1 MARLFTPSESKY
13 YLMALD
19 AGTGSIRAV
28 IFDLEGNQIA
38 VGQAEWRHLAVPDVP
53 GSMEFDLNKN
63 WQLACE
69 CMRQALHNAGIAPE
83 YIAAV
88 SACSMREGI
97 VLYNNEGAPIWACA
111 NVDARAAREVSEL
124 KELHNNTFEN
134 EVYRATGQTLAL
146 SAIPRLLWLAHHR
159 SDIYRQASTIT
170 MISDWLA
177 YMLSG
182 ELAVDPSNAGT
193 TGLLDLTT
201 RDWKPA
207 LLDMAGLRA
216 DILSPVKETGT
227 LLGVVSSQAAEL
239 CGLKAGTP
247 VVVGGGDVQLGCLGL
262 GVVRPAQTAVLGGTF
277 WQQVVNLGAP
287 VTDPEMNV
295 RVNPHV
301 IPGMVQAESISFF
314 TGLTMRWFR
323 DAFCAEEKL
332 IAERLG
338 IDTYTL
344 LEEMASRVP
353 PGSWGVMPIFSD
365 RMRFKTWYHAAPSF
379 INLSIDP
386 DKCNKATLFR
396 ALEEN
401 AAIVSACN
409 LQQIADFSNQGT
421 GEATIRE
428 GGLITAENTIIGGNA
443 TGIGTLNVQD
453 QDSVIT
459 VRRLY
464 NGYFGNGTLNISNN
478 GLINNKEY
486 SLVGVQ
492 DGSHGV
498 VNVTD
503 KGHWN
508 FLGTGEAF
516 RYIYIGDAGD
526 GELNVSREGKVDSG
540 IITAGMKETGTGNIT
555 VKDKNSVI
563 TNLGTNLGYDGHGEM
578 NISNEG
584 LVVSNGGSS
593 LGYGE
598 TGVGNVS
605 ITTGGM
611 WEVNKNVYTTI
622 GVAGVGNLNISD
634 GGKFVSQN
642 ITFLGDKASGI
653 GTLNLMDATSSFDTV
668 GINVG
673 NFGSGIVNVSNGA
686 TLNSTGYGFIG
697 GNASGKGIVNI
708 STDSLW
714 NLKTSSTNAQLL
726 QVGVLGKG
734 ELNITTGGI
743 VKARDTQIAL
753 NDKSKGV
760 VRVDGQN
767 SLLETFNMYV
777 GTSGTGT
784 LTLTNSGTLNVE
796 GGEVYLGV
804 FEPAVGTLNIGAA
817 HGEAAAD
824 AGYITNATKV
834 EFGSGEGVF
843 VFNHTNNSDAGYQVD
858 MLITGDDKDG
868 KVIHDAGHTVF
879 NAGNTYS
886 GKTLV
891 NDGLLTIASHT
902 ADGVTGMGSSEVT
915 IASPGTLDILAS
927 TNSAGDYTLTN
938 ALKGDGLMRVQ
949 LSSYDKMFGFTHAT
963 GTEFAG
969 VAQLKD
975 STFTLE
981 RDNTA
986 ALTHAMLQSDSEN
999 TTSVKVGEQSI
1010 GGLAMNG
1017 GTLIFDTDIPAATLA
1032 EGYISVDTL
1041 VVGAGDYT
1049 WKGRNYQVNGTGDVL
1064 IDVPK
1069 PWNDPMANNPLTTL
1083 NLLEHDDSHVG
1094 VQLVKAQTVIGSGGS
1109 LTLRDLQG
1117 DEVEADKTLH
1127 IAQNGTVVAEGD
1139 YGFRLTTAPGDGL
1152 YVNYGLKAL
1161 NIHGGQKLTLAEH
1174 GGAYG
1179 ATADM
1184 SAKIGGE
1191 GDLAINTVR
1200 QVSLSNGQNDYQG
1213 ATYVQMGTLR
1223 TDADGALGNTRELN
1237 ISNAAIV
1244 DLNGSTQT
1252 VETFTGQMGS
1262 TVLFKEG
1269 ALTVNKGGIS
1279 QGELTGGGNLNVTGG
1294 TLAIEGLNARY
1305 NALTSI
1311 SPNAEVSLDNTQGL
1325 GRGNIANDGLL
1336 TLKNVTGELRN
1347 SISGKGIVSATARTD
1362 VELDGDNSRFVGQ
1375 FNIDTGSA
1383 LSVNEQKNLGDAS
1396 VINNGLLTI
1405 STERSWAM
1413 THSISGSGDV
1423 TKLGTGILTLNND
1436 SAAYQGTTDI
1446 VGGEIAF
1453 GSDSAINM
1461 ASQHINIHNSGVM
1474 SGNVTTAGDVN
1485 VMPGGTL
1492 RVAKTTIGGNL
1503 ENGGTV
1509 QMNSEGGKP
1518 GNVLTVNGNY
1528 TGNNGLMTFN
1538 ATLGGDNS
1546 PTDKMNVKGDTQGNT
1561 RVRVDNIGGVGAQ
1574 TVNGIELIEVGGNSA
1589 GNFAL
1594 TTGTVEAGAYV
1605 YTLAKGKG
1613 NDEKNWYLTS
1623 KWDGVTPADTPDPI
1637 NNPPV
1642 VDPEGPS
1649 VYRPEAGSYIS
1660 NIAAANSL
1668 FSHRLHD
1675 RLGEPQYTDSLH
1687 SQGSASSMWMRHV
1700 GGHERSRAGD
1710 GQLNTQANRYV
1721 LQLGGDLAQWSSNAQ
1736 DRWHLGVMAGYA
1748 NQHSNTQSNRVGYKS
1763 DGRISGYSAGLYATW
1778 YQNDANKTGAYVDS
1792 WALYNWF
1799 DNSVSSDNR
1808 SADDYDSRGVTASV
1822 EGGYTFEAGTFSG
1835 SEGTLNTWYVQPQAQ
1850 ITWMGVKDSDHT
1862 RKDGTRIETEGDGN
1876 VQTRLGVKTYLNSHH
1891 QRDDGKQREFQ
1902 PYIEANWINNSKV
1915 YAVKMNGQTVG
1926 REGARNLGEVRT
1938 GVEAK
1943 VNNNLSLWGNV
1954 GVQLGDKGYSDTQ
1967 GMLGV
1972 KYSW

>member
-1 MARLFTPSESKY
+1 M
-13 YLMALD
+13 
-19 AGTGSIRAV
+19 
-28 IFDLEGNQIA
+28 
-38 VGQAEWRHLAVPDVP
+38 
-53 GSMEFDLNKN
+53 
-63 WQLACE
+63 
-69 CMRQALHNAGIAPE
+69 
-83 YIAAV
+83 
-88 SACSMREGI
+88 
-97 VLYNNEGAPIWACA
+97 
-111 NVDARAAREVSEL
+111 
-124 KELHNNTFEN
+124 
-134 EVYRATGQTLAL
+134 
-146 SAIPRLLWLAHHR
+146 
-159 SDIYRQASTIT
+159 
-170 MISDWLA
+170 
-177 YMLSG
+177 
-182 ELAVDPSNAGT
+182 
-193 TGLLDLTT
+193 
-201 RDWKPA
+201 
-207 LLDMAGLRA
+207 
-216 DILSPVKETGT
+216 
-227 LLGVVSSQAAEL
+227 
-239 CGLKAGTP
+239 
-247 VVVGGGDVQLGCLGL
+247 
-262 GVVRPAQTAVLGGTF
+262 
-277 WQQVVNLGAP
+277 
-287 VTDPEMNV
+287 
-295 RVNPHV
+295 
-301 IPGMVQAESISFF
+301 
-314 TGLTMRWFR
+314 
-323 DAFCAEEKL
+323 
-332 IAERLG
+332 
-338 IDTYTL
+338 
-344 LEEMASRVP
+344 
-353 PGSWGVMPIFSD
+353 
-365 RMRFKTWYHAAPSF
+365 
-379 INLSIDP
+379 
-386 DKCNKATLFR
+386 
-396 ALEEN
+396 
-401 AAIVSACN
+401 
-409 LQQIADFSNQGT
+409 
-421 GEATIRE
+421 
-428 GGLITAENTIIGGNA
+428 
-443 TGIGTLNVQD
+443 
-453 QDSVIT
+453 
-459 VRRLY
+459 
-464 NGYFGNGTLNISNN
+464 
-478 GLINNKEY
+478 
-486 SLVGVQ
+486 
-492 DGSHGV
+492 
-498 VNVTD
+498 
-503 KGHWN
+503 
-508 FLGTGEAF
+508 
-516 RYIYIGDAGD
+516 
-526 GELNVSREGKVDSG
+526 
-540 IITAGMKETGTGNIT
+540 
-555 VKDKNSVI
+555 
-563 TNLGTNLGYDGHGEM
+563 
-578 NISNEG
+578 
-584 LVVSNGGSS
+584 
-593 LGYGE
+593 
-598 TGVGNVS
+598 
-605 ITTGGM
+605 
-611 WEVNKNVYTTI
+611 
-622 GVAGVGNLNISD
+622 
-634 GGKFVSQN
+634 
-642 ITFLGDKASGI
+642 
-653 GTLNLMDATSSFDTV
+653 
-668 GINVG
+668 
-673 NFGSGIVNVSNGA
+673 
-686 TLNSTGYGFIG
+686 
-697 GNASGKGIVNI
+697 
-708 STDSLW
+708 
-714 NLKTSSTNAQLL
+714 
-726 QVGVLGKG
+726 
-734 ELNITTGGI
+734 
-743 VKARDTQIAL
+743 
-753 NDKSKGV
+753 
-760 VRVDGQN
+760 
-767 SLLETFNMYV
+767 
-777 GTSGTGT
+777 
-784 LTLTNSGTLNVE
+784 
-796 GGEVYLGV
+796 
-804 FEPAVGTLNIGAA
+804 
-817 HGEAAAD
+817 
-824 AGYITNATKV
+824 
-834 EFGSGEGVF
+834 
-843 VFNHTNNSDAGYQVD
+843 
-858 MLITGDDKDG
+858 
-868 KVIHDAGHTVF
+868 
-879 NAGNTYS
+879 
-886 GKTLV
+886 
-891 NDGLLTIASHT
+891 
-902 ADGVTGMGSSEVT
+902 
-915 IASPGTLDILAS
+915 
-927 TNSAGDYTLTN
+927 
-938 ALKGDGLMRVQ
+938 
-949 LSSYDKMFGFTHAT
+949 
-963 GTEFAG
+963 
-969 VAQLKD
+969 
-975 STFTLE
+975 
-981 RDNTA
+981 
-986 ALTHAMLQSDSEN
+986 
-999 TTSVKVGEQSI
+999 
-1010 GGLAMNG
+1010 
-1017 GTLIFDTDIPAATLA
+1017 
-1032 EGYISVDTL
+1032 
-1041 VVGAGDYT
+1041 
-1049 WKGRNYQVNGTGDVL
+1049 L

-1474 SGNVTTAGDVN
+1474 SGNVTT
-1485 VMPGGTL
+1485 
-1492 RVAKTTIGGNL
+1492 
-1503 ENGGTV
+1503 
-1509 QMNSEGGKP
+1509 
-1518 GNVLTVNGNY
+1518 
-1528 TGNNGLMTFN
+1528 
-1538 ATLGGDNS
+1538 
-1546 PTDKMNVKGDTQGNT
+1546 
-1561 RVRVDNIGGVGAQ
+1561 
-1574 TVNGIELIEVGGNSA
+1574 
-1589 GNFAL
+1589 
-1594 TTGTVEAGAYV
+1594 
-1605 YTLAKGKG
+1605 
-1613 NDEKNWYLTS
+1613 DEKNWYLTS
-1623 KWDGVTPADTPDPI
+1623 KWDGVTPPDTPDPI

-1675 RLGEPQYTDSLH
+1675 RLGEPQYIDSLH

-1748 NQHSNTQSNRVGYKS
+1748 NQHSNTQSNRMGYKS

-1835 SEGTLNTWYVQPQAQ
+1835 SEETLNTWYVQPQAQ

>member
-1 MARLFTPSESKY
+1 M
-13 YLMALD
+13 
-19 AGTGSIRAV
+19 
-28 IFDLEGNQIA
+28 
-38 VGQAEWRHLAVPDVP
+38 
-53 GSMEFDLNKN
+53 
-63 WQLACE
+63 
-69 CMRQALHNAGIAPE
+69 
-83 YIAAV
+83 
-88 SACSMREGI
+88 
-97 VLYNNEGAPIWACA
+97 
-111 NVDARAAREVSEL
+111 
-124 KELHNNTFEN
+124 
-134 EVYRATGQTLAL
+134 
-146 SAIPRLLWLAHHR
+146 
-159 SDIYRQASTIT
+159 
-170 MISDWLA
+170 
-177 YMLSG
+177 
-182 ELAVDPSNAGT
+182 
-193 TGLLDLTT
+193 
-201 RDWKPA
+201 
-207 LLDMAGLRA
+207 
-216 DILSPVKETGT
+216 
-227 LLGVVSSQAAEL
+227 
-239 CGLKAGTP
+239 
-247 VVVGGGDVQLGCLGL
+247 
-262 GVVRPAQTAVLGGTF
+262 
-277 WQQVVNLGAP
+277 
-287 VTDPEMNV
+287 
-295 RVNPHV
+295 
-301 IPGMVQAESISFF
+301 
-314 TGLTMRWFR
+314 
-323 DAFCAEEKL
+323 
-332 IAERLG
+332 
-338 IDTYTL
+338 
-344 LEEMASRVP
+344 
-353 PGSWGVMPIFSD
+353 
-365 RMRFKTWYHAAPSF
+365 
-379 INLSIDP
+379 
-386 DKCNKATLFR
+386 
-396 ALEEN
+396 
-401 AAIVSACN
+401 
-409 LQQIADFSNQGT
+409 
-421 GEATIRE
+421 
-428 GGLITAENTIIGGNA
+428 
-443 TGIGTLNVQD
+443 QD

-697 GNASGKGIVNI
+697 GNASGKGIVN
-708 STDSLW
+708 
-714 NLKTSSTNAQLL
+714 
-726 QVGVLGKG
+726 
-734 ELNITTGGI
+734 
-743 VKARDTQIAL
+743 
-753 NDKSKGV
+753 
-760 VRVDGQN
+760 
-767 SLLETFNMYV
+767 
-777 GTSGTGT
+777 
-784 LTLTNSGTLNVE
+784 
-796 GGEVYLGV
+796 
-804 FEPAVGTLNIGAA
+804 
-817 HGEAAAD
+817 
-824 AGYITNATKV
+824 
-834 EFGSGEGVF
+834 
-843 VFNHTNNSDAGYQVD
+843 
-858 MLITGDDKDG
+858 
-868 KVIHDAGHTVF
+868 
-879 NAGNTYS
+879 
-886 GKTLV
+886 
-891 NDGLLTIASHT
+891 
-902 ADGVTGMGSSEVT
+902 
-915 IASPGTLDILAS
+915 
-927 TNSAGDYTLTN
+927 
-938 ALKGDGLMRVQ
+938 
-949 LSSYDKMFGFTHAT
+949 
-963 GTEFAG
+963 
-969 VAQLKD
+969 
-975 STFTLE
+975 
-981 RDNTA
+981 
-986 ALTHAMLQSDSEN
+986 
-999 TTSVKVGEQSI
+999 
-1010 GGLAMNG
+1010 
-1017 GTLIFDTDIPAATLA
+1017 
-1032 EGYISVDTL
+1032 
-1041 VVGAGDYT
+1041 
-1049 WKGRNYQVNGTGDVL
+1049 
-1064 IDVPK
+1064 
-1069 PWNDPMANNPLTTL
+1069 
-1083 NLLEHDDSHVG
+1083 DSHVG

-1446 VGGEIAF
+1446 VGGKLLSVPTLPLIWQVNTLI
-1453 GSDSAINM
+1453 SI
-1461 ASQHINIHNSGVM
+1461 
-1474 SGNVTTAGDVN
+1474 TAV
-1485 VMPGGTL
+1485 
-1492 RVAKTTIGGNL
+1492 
-1503 ENGGTV
+1503 
-1509 QMNSEGGKP
+1509 
-1518 GNVLTVNGNY
+1518 
-1528 TGNNGLMTFN
+1528 
-1538 ATLGGDNS
+1538 
-1546 PTDKMNVKGDTQGNT
+1546 
-1561 RVRVDNIGGVGAQ
+1561 
-1574 TVNGIELIEVGGNSA
+1574 
-1589 GNFAL
+1589 
-1594 TTGTVEAGAYV
+1594 
-1605 YTLAKGKG
+1605 
-1613 NDEKNWYLTS
+1613 
-1623 KWDGVTPADTPDPI
+1623 
-1637 NNPPV
+1637 
-1642 VDPEGPS
+1642 
-1649 VYRPEAGSYIS
+1649 
-1660 NIAAANSL
+1660 
-1668 FSHRLHD
+1668 
-1675 RLGEPQYTDSLH
+1675 
-1687 SQGSASSMWMRHV
+1687 
-1700 GGHERSRAGD
+1700 
-1710 GQLNTQANRYV
+1710 
-1721 LQLGGDLAQWSSNAQ
+1721 
-1736 DRWHLGVMAGYA
+1736 
-1748 NQHSNTQSNRVGYKS
+1748 
-1763 DGRISGYSAGLYATW
+1763 
-1778 YQNDANKTGAYVDS
+1778 
-1792 WALYNWF
+1792 
-1799 DNSVSSDNR
+1799 
-1808 SADDYDSRGVTASV
+1808 
-1822 EGGYTFEAGTFSG
+1822 
-1835 SEGTLNTWYVQPQAQ
+1835 
-1850 ITWMGVKDSDHT
+1850 
-1862 RKDGTRIETEGDGN
+1862 
-1876 VQTRLGVKTYLNSHH
+1876 
-1891 QRDDGKQREFQ
+1891 
-1902 PYIEANWINNSKV
+1902 
-1915 YAVKMNGQTVG
+1915 
-1926 REGARNLGEVRT
+1926 
-1938 GVEAK
+1938 
-1943 VNNNLSLWGNV
+1943 
-1954 GVQLGDKGYSDTQ
+1954 
-1967 GMLGV
+1967 
-1972 KYSW
+1972 

>member
-1 MARLFTPSESKY
+1 MNRIY
-13 YLMALD
+13 
-19 AGTGSIRAV
+19 RV
-28 IFDLEGNQIA
+28 IWNCTLQVFQ
-38 VGQAEWRHLAVPDVP
+38 
-53 GSMEFDLNKN
+53 
-63 WQLACE
+63 
-69 CMRQALHNAGIAPE
+69 
-83 YIAAV
+83 
-88 SACSMREGI
+88 ACSELTRRAGKTSTVNLRKSSGLTTKFSRLTLG
-97 VLYNNEGAPIWACA
+97 VL
-111 NVDARAAREVSEL
+111 
-124 KELHNNTFEN
+124 
-134 EVYRATGQTLAL
+134 LAL
-146 SAIPRLLWLAHHR
+146 SGSASGASLEVDNDQITNIDTDVAYDAYLVGWYGTGVLNILAGGN
-159 SDIYRQASTIT
+159 ASLTTIT
-170 MISDWLA
+170 TSVIGANEDS
-177 YMLSG
+177 
-182 ELAVDPSNAGT
+182 EGT
-193 TGLLDLTT
+193 
-201 RDWKPA
+201 
-207 LLDMAGLRA
+207 
-216 DILSPVKETGT
+216 VN
-227 LLGVVSSQAAEL
+227 
-239 CGLKAGTP
+239 
-247 VVVGGGDVQLGCLGL
+247 
-262 GVVRPAQTAVLGGTF
+262 VLGGTWRLYDSGNNARPLNVGQSGTGTLNIKQKGHVDGGYLRLGSSTGGVGTVNVEGEDSVLTTELF
-277 WQQVVNLGAP
+277 EIGSYGTGSLNITDKGYVTSSIVAILGYQAGSNGQVVVEKGGEWLIKNN
-287 VTDPEMNV
+287 DS
-295 RVNPHV
+295 
-301 IPGMVQAESISFF
+301 SIEF
-314 TGLTMRWFR
+314 
-323 DAFCAEEKL
+323 
-332 IAERLG
+332 
-338 IDTYTL
+338 
-344 LEEMASRVP
+344 
-353 PGSWGVMPIFSD
+353 
-365 RMRFKTWYHAAPSF
+365 
-379 INLSIDP
+379 
-386 DKCNKATLFR
+386 
-396 ALEEN
+396 
-401 AAIVSACN
+401 
-409 LQQIADFSNQGT
+409 QIGNQGT

-526 GELNVSREGKVDSG
+526 GELNVS
-540 IITAGMKETGTGNIT
+540 
-555 VKDKNSVI
+555 
-563 TNLGTNLGYDGHGEM
+563 
-578 NISNEG
+578 
-584 LVVSNGGSS
+584 
-593 LGYGE
+593 
-598 TGVGNVS
+598 
-605 ITTGGM
+605 
-611 WEVNKNVYTTI
+611 
-622 GVAGVGNLNISD
+622 
-634 GGKFVSQN
+634 
-642 ITFLGDKASGI
+642 
-653 GTLNLMDATSSFDTV
+653 
-668 GINVG
+668 
-673 NFGSGIVNVSNGA
+673 
-686 TLNSTGYGFIG
+686 
-697 GNASGKGIVNI
+697 
-708 STDSLW
+708 
-714 NLKTSSTNAQLL
+714 
-726 QVGVLGKG
+726 
-734 ELNITTGGI
+734 
-743 VKARDTQIAL
+743 
-753 NDKSKGV
+753 
-760 VRVDGQN
+760 
-767 SLLETFNMYV
+767 
-777 GTSGTGT
+777 
-784 LTLTNSGTLNVE
+784 
-796 GGEVYLGV
+796 
-804 FEPAVGTLNIGAA
+804 
-817 HGEAAAD
+817 
-824 AGYITNATKV
+824 
-834 EFGSGEGVF
+834 
-843 VFNHTNNSDAGYQVD
+843 
-858 MLITGDDKDG
+858 
-868 KVIHDAGHTVF
+868 
-879 NAGNTYS
+879 
-886 GKTLV
+886 
-891 NDGLLTIASHT
+891 
-902 ADGVTGMGSSEVT
+902 
-915 IASPGTLDILAS
+915 
-927 TNSAGDYTLTN
+927 
-938 ALKGDGLMRVQ
+938 
-949 LSSYDKMFGFTHAT
+949 
-963 GTEFAG
+963 
-969 VAQLKD
+969 
-975 STFTLE
+975 
-981 RDNTA
+981 
-986 ALTHAMLQSDSEN
+986 
-999 TTSVKVGEQSI
+999 
-1010 GGLAMNG
+1010 
-1017 GTLIFDTDIPAATLA
+1017 
-1032 EGYISVDTL
+1032 
-1041 VVGAGDYT
+1041 
-1049 WKGRNYQVNGTGDVL
+1049 
-1064 IDVPK
+1064 
-1069 PWNDPMANNPLTTL
+1069 
-1083 NLLEHDDSHVG
+1083 
-1094 VQLVKAQTVIGSGGS
+1094 
-1109 LTLRDLQG
+1109 
-1117 DEVEADKTLH
+1117 
-1127 IAQNGTVVAEGD
+1127 
-1139 YGFRLTTAPGDGL
+1139 
-1152 YVNYGLKAL
+1152 
-1161 NIHGGQKLTLAEH
+1161 
-1174 GGAYG
+1174 
-1179 ATADM
+1179 
-1184 SAKIGGE
+1184 
-1191 GDLAINTVR
+1191 
-1200 QVSLSNGQNDYQG
+1200 
-1213 ATYVQMGTLR
+1213 
-1223 TDADGALGNTRELN
+1223 
-1237 ISNAAIV
+1237 
-1244 DLNGSTQT
+1244 
-1252 VETFTGQMGS
+1252 
-1262 TVLFKEG
+1262 
-1269 ALTVNKGGIS
+1269 
-1279 QGELTGGGNLNVTGG
+1279 
-1294 TLAIEGLNARY
+1294 
-1305 NALTSI
+1305 
-1311 SPNAEVSLDNTQGL
+1311 
-1325 GRGNIANDGLL
+1325 
-1336 TLKNVTGELRN
+1336 NVTGELRN

-1623 KWDGVTPADTPDPI
+1623 KWDGVTPPDTPDPI

-1675 RLGEPQYTDSLH
+1675 RLGEPQYIDSLH

-1748 NQHSNTQSNRVGYKS
+1748 NQHSNTQSNRVDYKS

-1835 SEGTLNTWYVQPQAQ
+1835 SEETLNTWYVQPQAQ

>member
-1 MARLFTPSESKY
+1 M
-13 YLMALD
+13 
-19 AGTGSIRAV
+19 
-28 IFDLEGNQIA
+28 
-38 VGQAEWRHLAVPDVP
+38 
-53 GSMEFDLNKN
+53 
-63 WQLACE
+63 
-69 CMRQALHNAGIAPE
+69 
-83 YIAAV
+83 
-88 SACSMREGI
+88 
-97 VLYNNEGAPIWACA
+97 
-111 NVDARAAREVSEL
+111 
-124 KELHNNTFEN
+124 
-134 EVYRATGQTLAL
+134 LAL
-146 SAIPRLLWLAHHR
+146 SGSASGASLEVDNDQITNIDTDVAYDAYLVGWYGTGVLNILAGGN
-159 SDIYRQASTIT
+159 ASLTTIT
-170 MISDWLA
+170 TSVIGANEDS
-177 YMLSG
+177 
-182 ELAVDPSNAGT
+182 EGT
-193 TGLLDLTT
+193 
-201 RDWKPA
+201 
-207 LLDMAGLRA
+207 
-216 DILSPVKETGT
+216 VN
-227 LLGVVSSQAAEL
+227 
-239 CGLKAGTP
+239 
-247 VVVGGGDVQLGCLGL
+247 
-262 GVVRPAQTAVLGGTF
+262 VLGGTWRLYDSGNNARPLNVGQSGTGTLNIKQKGHVDGGYLRLGSSTGGVGTVNVEGEDSVLTTELF
-277 WQQVVNLGAP
+277 EIGSYGTGSLNITDKGYVTSSIVAILGYQAGSNGQVVVEKGGEWLIKNN
-287 VTDPEMNV
+287 DS
-295 RVNPHV
+295 
-301 IPGMVQAESISFF
+301 SIEF
-314 TGLTMRWFR
+314 
-323 DAFCAEEKL
+323 
-332 IAERLG
+332 
-338 IDTYTL
+338 
-344 LEEMASRVP
+344 
-353 PGSWGVMPIFSD
+353 
-365 RMRFKTWYHAAPSF
+365 
-379 INLSIDP
+379 
-386 DKCNKATLFR
+386 
-396 ALEEN
+396 
-401 AAIVSACN
+401 
-409 LQQIADFSNQGT
+409 QIGNQGM

-428 GGLITAENTIIGGNA
+428 GGLVTAENTIIGGNA
-443 TGIGTLNVQD
+443 TGVGTLNVQD

-464 NGYFGNGTLNISNN
+464 NGYFGNGAVNISNN

-486 SLVGVQ
+486 SLVGVE

-503 KGHWN
+503 KGHWS

-598 TGVGNVS
+598 NGVGNVS

-622 GVAGVGNLNISD
+622 GVAGVGNL
-634 GGKFVSQN
+634 K
-642 ITFLGDKASGI
+642 
-653 GTLNLMDATSSFDTV
+653 
-668 GINVG
+668 
-673 NFGSGIVNVSNGA
+673 
-686 TLNSTGYGFIG
+686 
-697 GNASGKGIVNI
+697 
-708 STDSLW
+708 
-714 NLKTSSTNAQLL
+714 
-726 QVGVLGKG
+726 
-734 ELNITTGGI
+734 
-743 VKARDTQIAL
+743 
-753 NDKSKGV
+753 
-760 VRVDGQN
+760 
-767 SLLETFNMYV
+767 FNMYV

-949 LSSYDKMFGFTHAT
+949 LSSSDKMFGFTHAT

-1623 KWDGVTPADTPDPI
+1623 KWDGVTPPDTPDPI

-1763 DGRISGYSAGLYATW
+1763 DGRISGYSAGIYATW

-1835 SEGTLNTWYVQPQAQ
+1835 SEGTLNTWYVQPQVQ

-1915 YAVKMNGQTVG
+1915 YAVKMNGQTVS
-1926 REGARNLGEVRT
+1926 RDGARNLGEVRT

>member
-1 MARLFTPSESKY
+1 MNRIY
-13 YLMALD
+13 
-19 AGTGSIRAV
+19 RV
-28 IFDLEGNQIA
+28 IWNCTLQVFQ
-38 VGQAEWRHLAVPDVP
+38 
-53 GSMEFDLNKN
+53 
-63 WQLACE
+63 
-69 CMRQALHNAGIAPE
+69 
-83 YIAAV
+83 
-88 SACSMREGI
+88 ACSELTRRAGKTSTVNLRKSSGLTTKFSRLTLG
-97 VLYNNEGAPIWACA
+97 VL
-111 NVDARAAREVSEL
+111 
-124 KELHNNTFEN
+124 
-134 EVYRATGQTLAL
+134 LAL
-146 SAIPRLLWLAHHR
+146 SGSASGASLEVDNDQITNIDTDVAYDAYLVGWYGTGVLNILAGGN
-159 SDIYRQASTIT
+159 ASLTTIT
-170 MISDWLA
+170 TSVIGANEDS
-177 YMLSG
+177 
-182 ELAVDPSNAGT
+182 EGT
-193 TGLLDLTT
+193 
-201 RDWKPA
+201 
-207 LLDMAGLRA
+207 
-216 DILSPVKETGT
+216 VN
-227 LLGVVSSQAAEL
+227 
-239 CGLKAGTP
+239 
-247 VVVGGGDVQLGCLGL
+247 
-262 GVVRPAQTAVLGGTF
+262 VLGGTWRLYDSGNNARPLNVGQSGTGTLNIKQNGHVDGGYLRLGSSTGGVGTVNVEGEDSVLTTELF
-277 WQQVVNLGAP
+277 EIGSYGTGSLNITDKGYVTSSIVAILGYQAGSNGQVVVEKGGEWLIKNN
-287 VTDPEMNV
+287 DS
-295 RVNPHV
+295 
-301 IPGMVQAESISFF
+301 SIEF
-314 TGLTMRWFR
+314 
-323 DAFCAEEKL
+323 
-332 IAERLG
+332 
-338 IDTYTL
+338 
-344 LEEMASRVP
+344 
-353 PGSWGVMPIFSD
+353 
-365 RMRFKTWYHAAPSF
+365 
-379 INLSIDP
+379 
-386 DKCNKATLFR
+386 
-396 ALEEN
+396 
-401 AAIVSACN
+401 
-409 LQQIADFSNQGT
+409 QIGNQGT

-753 NDKSKGV
+753 NDKSKGD

-1269 ALTVNKGGIS
+1269 ALTVNK
-1279 QGELTGGGNLNVTGG
+1279 
-1294 TLAIEGLNARY
+1294 
-1305 NALTSI
+1305 
-1311 SPNAEVSLDNTQGL
+1311 
-1325 GRGNIANDGLL
+1325 
-1336 TLKNVTGELRN
+1336 
-1347 SISGKGIVSATARTD
+1347 
-1362 VELDGDNSRFVGQ
+1362 
-1375 FNIDTGSA
+1375 DTGSA

-1623 KWDGVTPADTPDPI
+1623 KWDGVTPPDTPDPI

-1675 RLGEPQYTDSLH
+1675 RLGEPQYIDSLH

-1835 SEGTLNTWYVQPQAQ
+1835 SEETLNTWYVQPQAQ

>member
-1 MARLFTPSESKY
+1 MNRIY
-13 YLMALD
+13 
-19 AGTGSIRAV
+19 RV
-28 IFDLEGNQIA
+28 IWNCTLQVFQ
-38 VGQAEWRHLAVPDVP
+38 
-53 GSMEFDLNKN
+53 
-63 WQLACE
+63 
-69 CMRQALHNAGIAPE
+69 
-83 YIAAV
+83 
-88 SACSMREGI
+88 ACSELTRRAGKTSTVNLRKSSGLTTKFSRLTLG
-97 VLYNNEGAPIWACA
+97 VL
-111 NVDARAAREVSEL
+111 
-124 KELHNNTFEN
+124 
-134 EVYRATGQTLAL
+134 LAL
-146 SAIPRLLWLAHHR
+146 SGSASGASLEVDNDQITNIDTDVAYDAYLVGWYGTGVLNILAGGN
-159 SDIYRQASTIT
+159 ASLTTIT
-170 MISDWLA
+170 TSVIGANEDS
-177 YMLSG
+177 
-182 ELAVDPSNAGT
+182 EGT
-193 TGLLDLTT
+193 
-201 RDWKPA
+201 
-207 LLDMAGLRA
+207 
-216 DILSPVKETGT
+216 VN
-227 LLGVVSSQAAEL
+227 
-239 CGLKAGTP
+239 
-247 VVVGGGDVQLGCLGL
+247 
-262 GVVRPAQTAVLGGTF
+262 VLGGTWRLYDSGNNARPLNVGQSGTGTLNIKQKGHVDGGYLRLGSSTGGVGTVNVEGEDSVLTTELF
-277 WQQVVNLGAP
+277 EIGSYGTGSLNITDKGYVTSSIVAILGYQAGSNGQVVVEKGGEWLIKNN
-287 VTDPEMNV
+287 DS
-295 RVNPHV
+295 
-301 IPGMVQAESISFF
+301 SIEF
-314 TGLTMRWFR
+314 
-323 DAFCAEEKL
+323 
-332 IAERLG
+332 
-338 IDTYTL
+338 
-344 LEEMASRVP
+344 
-353 PGSWGVMPIFSD
+353 
-365 RMRFKTWYHAAPSF
+365 
-379 INLSIDP
+379 
-386 DKCNKATLFR
+386 
-396 ALEEN
+396 
-401 AAIVSACN
+401 
-409 LQQIADFSNQGT
+409 QIGNQGT

-578 NISNEG
+578 DISNEG

-634 GGKFVSQN
+634 GGKFVSQ
-642 ITFLGDKASGI
+642 
-653 GTLNLMDATSSFDTV
+653 
-668 GINVG
+668 
-673 NFGSGIVNVSNGA
+673 
-686 TLNSTGYGFIG
+686 
-697 GNASGKGIVNI
+697 
-708 STDSLW
+708 
-714 NLKTSSTNAQLL
+714 
-726 QVGVLGKG
+726 
-734 ELNITTGGI
+734 
-743 VKARDTQIAL
+743 
-753 NDKSKGV
+753 
-760 VRVDGQN
+760 
-767 SLLETFNMYV
+767 
-777 GTSGTGT
+777 
-784 LTLTNSGTLNVE
+784 
-796 GGEVYLGV
+796 
-804 FEPAVGTLNIGAA
+804 
-817 HGEAAAD
+817 
-824 AGYITNATKV
+824 
-834 EFGSGEGVF
+834 
-843 VFNHTNNSDAGYQVD
+843 
-858 MLITGDDKDG
+858 
-868 KVIHDAGHTVF
+868 
-879 NAGNTYS
+879 
-886 GKTLV
+886 
-891 NDGLLTIASHT
+891 
-902 ADGVTGMGSSEVT
+902 
-915 IASPGTLDILAS
+915 
-927 TNSAGDYTLTN
+927 
-938 ALKGDGLMRVQ
+938 
-949 LSSYDKMFGFTHAT
+949 
-963 GTEFAG
+963 
-969 VAQLKD
+969 
-975 STFTLE
+975 
-981 RDNTA
+981 
-986 ALTHAMLQSDSEN
+986 
-999 TTSVKVGEQSI
+999 
-1010 GGLAMNG
+1010 
-1017 GTLIFDTDIPAATLA
+1017 
-1032 EGYISVDTL
+1032 
-1041 VVGAGDYT
+1041 
-1049 WKGRNYQVNGTGDVL
+1049 
-1064 IDVPK
+1064 
-1069 PWNDPMANNPLTTL
+1069 
-1083 NLLEHDDSHVG
+1083 
-1094 VQLVKAQTVIGSGGS
+1094 
-1109 LTLRDLQG
+1109 
-1117 DEVEADKTLH
+1117 
-1127 IAQNGTVVAEGD
+1127 
-1139 YGFRLTTAPGDGL
+1139 
-1152 YVNYGLKAL
+1152 
-1161 NIHGGQKLTLAEH
+1161 
-1174 GGAYG
+1174 
-1179 ATADM
+1179 
-1184 SAKIGGE
+1184 
-1191 GDLAINTVR
+1191 
-1200 QVSLSNGQNDYQG
+1200 
-1213 ATYVQMGTLR
+1213 
-1223 TDADGALGNTRELN
+1223 
-1237 ISNAAIV
+1237 
-1244 DLNGSTQT
+1244 
-1252 VETFTGQMGS
+1252 
-1262 TVLFKEG
+1262 
-1269 ALTVNKGGIS
+1269 NKGGIS

-1413 THSISGSGDV
+1413 THSISGSGDM

-1675 RLGEPQYTDSLH
+1675 RLGEPQYIDSLH

-1748 NQHSNTQSNRVGYKS
+1748 NQHRNTQSNRVGYKS

-1926 REGARNLGEVRT
+1926 HEGARNLGEVRT

>member
-277 WQQVVNLGAP
+277 WQQVVNLAAP

-409 LQQIADFSNQGT
+409 LQQIADFSNIHPSSLVFAGGGSKGKLWSQILADVSGLPVNIPVVK
-421 GEATIRE
+421 EAT
-428 GGLITAENTIIGGNA
+428 A
-443 TGIGTLNVQD
+443 
-453 QDSVIT
+453 
-459 VRRLY
+459 
-464 NGYFGNGTLNISNN
+464 
-478 GLINNKEY
+478 
-486 SLVGVQ
+486 
-492 DGSHGV
+492 
-498 VNVTD
+498 
-503 KGHWN
+503 
-508 FLGTGEAF
+508 LGCA
-516 RYIYIGDAGD
+516 IA
-526 GELNVSREGKVDSG
+526 
-540 IITAGMKETGTGNIT
+540 
-555 VKDKNSVI
+555 
-563 TNLGTNLGYDGHGEM
+563 
-578 NISNEG
+578 
-584 LVVSNGGSS
+584 
-593 LGYGE
+593 
-598 TGVGNVS
+598 
-605 ITTGGM
+605 
-611 WEVNKNVYTTI
+611 
-622 GVAGVGNLNISD
+622 AGVGAGIFSSMAETGERLVRWERTHTPDPEKHELYQDSR
-634 GGKFVSQN
+634 
-642 ITFLGDKASGI
+642 DKWQA
-653 GTLNLMDATSSFDTV
+653 
-668 GINVG
+668 
-673 NFGSGIVNVSNGA
+673 
-686 TLNSTGYGFIG
+686 
-697 GNASGKGIVNI
+697 
-708 STDSLW
+708 
-714 NLKTSSTNAQLL
+714 
-726 QVGVLGKG
+726 
-734 ELNITTGGI
+734 
-743 VKARDTQIAL
+743 
-753 NDKSKGV
+753 
-760 VRVDGQN
+760 
-767 SLLETFNMYV
+767 
-777 GTSGTGT
+777 
-784 LTLTNSGTLNVE
+784 
-796 GGEVYLGV
+796 VYQ
-804 FEPAVGTLNIGAA
+804 
-817 HGEAAAD
+817 D
-824 AGYITNATKV
+824 
-834 EFGSGEGVF
+834 
-843 VFNHTNNSDAGYQVD
+843 
-858 MLITGDDKDG
+858 
-868 KVIHDAGHTVF
+868 
-879 NAGNTYS
+879 
-886 GKTLV
+886 
-891 NDGLLTIASHT
+891 
-902 ADGVTGMGSSEVT
+902 
-915 IASPGTLDILAS
+915 
-927 TNSAGDYTLTN
+927 
-938 ALKGDGLMRVQ
+938 
-949 LSSYDKMFGFTHAT
+949 
-963 GTEFAG
+963 
-969 VAQLKD
+969 
-975 STFTLE
+975 
-981 RDNTA
+981 
-986 ALTHAMLQSDSEN
+986 QSDSEN

-1064 IDVPK
+1064 SDVPK

-1721 LQLGGDLAQWSSNAQ
+1721 LQLGGDLAQWSRNAQ

>member
-1 MARLFTPSESKY
+1 MNRIY
-13 YLMALD
+13 
-19 AGTGSIRAV
+19 RV
-28 IFDLEGNQIA
+28 IWNCTLQVFQ
-38 VGQAEWRHLAVPDVP
+38 
-53 GSMEFDLNKN
+53 
-63 WQLACE
+63 
-69 CMRQALHNAGIAPE
+69 
-83 YIAAV
+83 
-88 SACSMREGI
+88 ACSELTRRAGKTSTVNLRKSSGLTTKFSRLTLG
-97 VLYNNEGAPIWACA
+97 VL
-111 NVDARAAREVSEL
+111 
-124 KELHNNTFEN
+124 
-134 EVYRATGQTLAL
+134 LAL
-146 SAIPRLLWLAHHR
+146 SGSASGASLEVDNDQITNIDTDVAYDAYLVGWYGTGVLNILAGGN
-159 SDIYRQASTIT
+159 ASLTTIT
-170 MISDWLA
+170 TSVIGANEDS
-177 YMLSG
+177 
-182 ELAVDPSNAGT
+182 EGT
-193 TGLLDLTT
+193 
-201 RDWKPA
+201 
-207 LLDMAGLRA
+207 
-216 DILSPVKETGT
+216 VN
-227 LLGVVSSQAAEL
+227 
-239 CGLKAGTP
+239 
-247 VVVGGGDVQLGCLGL
+247 
-262 GVVRPAQTAVLGGTF
+262 VLGGTWRLYDSGNNARPLNVGQSGTGTLNIKQKGHVDGGYLRLGSSTGGVGTVNVEGEDSVLTTELF
-277 WQQVVNLGAP
+277 EIGSYGTGSLNITDKGYVTSSIVAILGYQAGSNGQVVVEKGGEWLIKNN
-287 VTDPEMNV
+287 DS
-295 RVNPHV
+295 
-301 IPGMVQAESISFF
+301 SIEF
-314 TGLTMRWFR
+314 
-323 DAFCAEEKL
+323 
-332 IAERLG
+332 
-338 IDTYTL
+338 
-344 LEEMASRVP
+344 
-353 PGSWGVMPIFSD
+353 
-365 RMRFKTWYHAAPSF
+365 
-379 INLSIDP
+379 
-386 DKCNKATLFR
+386 
-396 ALEEN
+396 
-401 AAIVSACN
+401 
-409 LQQIADFSNQGT
+409 QIGNQGM

-428 GGLITAENTIIGGNA
+428 GGLVTAENTIIGGNA
-443 TGIGTLNVQD
+443 TGVGTLNVQD

-464 NGYFGNGTLNISNN
+464 NGYFGNGAVNISNN

-486 SLVGVQ
+486 SLVGVE

-503 KGHWN
+503 KGHWS

-578 NISNEG
+578 NISN
-584 LVVSNGGSS
+584 
-593 LGYGE
+593 
-598 TGVGNVS
+598 
-605 ITTGGM
+605 
-611 WEVNKNVYTTI
+611 
-622 GVAGVGNLNISD
+622 
-634 GGKFVSQN
+634 
-642 ITFLGDKASGI
+642 
-653 GTLNLMDATSSFDTV
+653 
-668 GINVG
+668 
-673 NFGSGIVNVSNGA
+673 
-686 TLNSTGYGFIG
+686 
-697 GNASGKGIVNI
+697 
-708 STDSLW
+708 
-714 NLKTSSTNAQLL
+714 
-726 QVGVLGKG
+726 
-734 ELNITTGGI
+734 
-743 VKARDTQIAL
+743 
-753 NDKSKGV
+753 
-760 VRVDGQN
+760 
-767 SLLETFNMYV
+767 
-777 GTSGTGT
+777 
-784 LTLTNSGTLNVE
+784 
-796 GGEVYLGV
+796 
-804 FEPAVGTLNIGAA
+804 
-817 HGEAAAD
+817 
-824 AGYITNATKV
+824 
-834 EFGSGEGVF
+834 
-843 VFNHTNNSDAGYQVD
+843 
-858 MLITGDDKDG
+858 
-868 KVIHDAGHTVF
+868 
-879 NAGNTYS
+879 
-886 GKTLV
+886 
-891 NDGLLTIASHT
+891 
-902 ADGVTGMGSSEVT
+902 
-915 IASPGTLDILAS
+915 
-927 TNSAGDYTLTN
+927 
-938 ALKGDGLMRVQ
+938 
-949 LSSYDKMFGFTHAT
+949 
-963 GTEFAG
+963 
-969 VAQLKD
+969 
-975 STFTLE
+975 
-981 RDNTA
+981 
-986 ALTHAMLQSDSEN
+986 
-999 TTSVKVGEQSI
+999 
-1010 GGLAMNG
+1010 
-1017 GTLIFDTDIPAATLA
+1017 
-1032 EGYISVDTL
+1032 
-1041 VVGAGDYT
+1041 
-1049 WKGRNYQVNGTGDVL
+1049 
-1064 IDVPK
+1064 
-1069 PWNDPMANNPLTTL
+1069 
-1083 NLLEHDDSHVG
+1083 
-1094 VQLVKAQTVIGSGGS
+1094 
-1109 LTLRDLQG
+1109 
-1117 DEVEADKTLH
+1117 
-1127 IAQNGTVVAEGD
+1127 
-1139 YGFRLTTAPGDGL
+1139 
-1152 YVNYGLKAL
+1152 
-1161 NIHGGQKLTLAEH
+1161 
-1174 GGAYG
+1174 
-1179 ATADM
+1179 
-1184 SAKIGGE
+1184 
-1191 GDLAINTVR
+1191 
-1200 QVSLSNGQNDYQG
+1200 
-1213 ATYVQMGTLR
+1213 
-1223 TDADGALGNTRELN
+1223 
-1237 ISNAAIV
+1237 
-1244 DLNGSTQT
+1244 
-1252 VETFTGQMGS
+1252 
-1262 TVLFKEG
+1262 
-1269 ALTVNKGGIS
+1269 
-1279 QGELTGGGNLNVTGG
+1279 
-1294 TLAIEGLNARY
+1294 EGLNARY

-1623 KWDGVTPADTPDPI
+1623 KWDGVTPPDTPDPI

-1649 VYRPEAGSYIS
+1649 VYRLEAGSYIS

-1763 DGRISGYSAGLYATW
+1763 DGRISGYSAGIYATW

-1835 SEGTLNTWYVQPQAQ
+1835 SEGTLNTWYVQPQVQ

-1915 YAVKMNGQTVG
+1915 YAVKMNGQTVS
-1926 REGARNLGEVRT
+1926 RDGARNLGEVRT

>member
-1 MARLFTPSESKY
+1 
-13 YLMALD
+13 
-19 AGTGSIRAV
+19 
-28 IFDLEGNQIA
+28 
-38 VGQAEWRHLAVPDVP
+38 
-53 GSMEFDLNKN
+53 
-63 WQLACE
+63 
-69 CMRQALHNAGIAPE
+69 
-83 YIAAV
+83 
-88 SACSMREGI
+88 
-97 VLYNNEGAPIWACA
+97 
-111 NVDARAAREVSEL
+111 
-124 KELHNNTFEN
+124 
-134 EVYRATGQTLAL
+134 
-146 SAIPRLLWLAHHR
+146 
-159 SDIYRQASTIT
+159 
-170 MISDWLA
+170 
-177 YMLSG
+177 
-182 ELAVDPSNAGT
+182 
-193 TGLLDLTT
+193 
-201 RDWKPA
+201 
-207 LLDMAGLRA
+207 
-216 DILSPVKETGT
+216 
-227 LLGVVSSQAAEL
+227 
-239 CGLKAGTP
+239 
-247 VVVGGGDVQLGCLGL
+247 
-262 GVVRPAQTAVLGGTF
+262 
-277 WQQVVNLGAP
+277 
-287 VTDPEMNV
+287 
-295 RVNPHV
+295 
-301 IPGMVQAESISFF
+301 
-314 TGLTMRWFR
+314 
-323 DAFCAEEKL
+323 
-332 IAERLG
+332 
-338 IDTYTL
+338 
-344 LEEMASRVP
+344 
-353 PGSWGVMPIFSD
+353 
-365 RMRFKTWYHAAPSF
+365 
-379 INLSIDP
+379 
-386 DKCNKATLFR
+386 
-396 ALEEN
+396 
-401 AAIVSACN
+401 
-409 LQQIADFSNQGT
+409 
-421 GEATIRE
+421 
-428 GGLITAENTIIGGNA
+428 
-443 TGIGTLNVQD
+443 
-453 QDSVIT
+453 
-459 VRRLY
+459 
-464 NGYFGNGTLNISNN
+464 
-478 GLINNKEY
+478 
-486 SLVGVQ
+486 VQ

-526 GELNVSREGKVDSG
+526 GELNVSSEGKVDSG

-598 TGVGNVS
+598 TGVGKVS
-605 ITTGGM
+605 ITTGGI

-726 QVGVLGKG
+726 QVGVLGAG

-753 NDKSKGV
+753 NDKSKGD

-767 SLLETFNMYV
+767 SLLETFNMNV
-777 GTSGTGT
+777 GTTGSGT
-784 LTLTNSGTLNVE
+784 LTLTNNGTLNVE

-804 FEPAVGTLNIGAA
+804 FAPAVGTLNIGAA

-824 AGYITNATKV
+824 AGFITNTTKV
-834 EFGSGEGVF
+834 EFGLGEGVF

-868 KVIHDAGHTVF
+868 KVMHDAGHTVF

-902 ADGVTGMGSSEVT
+902 ADGITGMGSSEVT

-949 LSSYDKMFGFTHAT
+949 LSSSDKMFGFTHAT

-986 ALTHAMLQSDSEN
+986 ALTHAMLQSDIEN
-999 TTSVKVGEQSI
+999 TTSVNVGEQSI

-1244 DLNGSTQT
+1244 DLNGSAQT
-1252 VETFTGQMGS
+1252 VETFTGLMGS

-1269 ALTVNKGGIS
+1269 SLTVNKGGIS

-1305 NALTSI
+1305 NALTSV

-1423 TKLGTGILTLNND
+1423 TKLGT
-1436 SAAYQGTTDI
+1436 
-1446 VGGEIAF
+1446 
-1453 GSDSAINM
+1453 
-1461 ASQHINIHNSGVM
+1461 
-1474 SGNVTTAGDVN
+1474 
-1485 VMPGGTL
+1485 
-1492 RVAKTTIGGNL
+1492 
-1503 ENGGTV
+1503 
-1509 QMNSEGGKP
+1509 
-1518 GNVLTVNGNY
+1518 Y

-1700 GGHERSRAGD
+1700 GGHERFRTGD

-1835 SEGTLNTWYVQPQAQ
+1835 SEGTLNTWYVQPQVQ

-1915 YAVKMNGQTVG
+1915 YAVKMNGQTVS
-1926 REGARNLGEVRT
+1926 RDGARNLGEVRT

>member
-97 VLYNNEGAPIWACA
+97 VLYNNEGTPIWACA

-277 WQQVVNLGAP
+277 WQQVVNLAAP

-409 LQQIADFSNQGT
+409 LQQIADFSN
-421 GEATIRE
+421 
-428 GGLITAENTIIGGNA
+428 
-443 TGIGTLNVQD
+443 
-453 QDSVIT
+453 
-459 VRRLY
+459 
-464 NGYFGNGTLNISNN
+464 
-478 GLINNKEY
+478 
-486 SLVGVQ
+486 
-492 DGSHGV
+492 
-498 VNVTD
+498 
-503 KGHWN
+503 
-508 FLGTGEAF
+508 
-516 RYIYIGDAGD
+516 
-526 GELNVSREGKVDSG
+526 
-540 IITAGMKETGTGNIT
+540 
-555 VKDKNSVI
+555 
-563 TNLGTNLGYDGHGEM
+563 
-578 NISNEG
+578 
-584 LVVSNGGSS
+584 
-593 LGYGE
+593 
-598 TGVGNVS
+598 
-605 ITTGGM
+605 
-611 WEVNKNVYTTI
+611 
-622 GVAGVGNLNISD
+622 
-634 GGKFVSQN
+634 
-642 ITFLGDKASGI
+642 
-653 GTLNLMDATSSFDTV
+653 
-668 GINVG
+668 
-673 NFGSGIVNVSNGA
+673 
-686 TLNSTGYGFIG
+686 
-697 GNASGKGIVNI
+697 
-708 STDSLW
+708 
-714 NLKTSSTNAQLL
+714 
-726 QVGVLGKG
+726 
-734 ELNITTGGI
+734 
-743 VKARDTQIAL
+743 
-753 NDKSKGV
+753 
-760 VRVDGQN
+760 
-767 SLLETFNMYV
+767 
-777 GTSGTGT
+777 
-784 LTLTNSGTLNVE
+784 
-796 GGEVYLGV
+796 
-804 FEPAVGTLNIGAA
+804 
-817 HGEAAAD
+817 
-824 AGYITNATKV
+824 
-834 EFGSGEGVF
+834 
-843 VFNHTNNSDAGYQVD
+843 
-858 MLITGDDKDG
+858 
-868 KVIHDAGHTVF
+868 
-879 NAGNTYS
+879 
-886 GKTLV
+886 
-891 NDGLLTIASHT
+891 
-902 ADGVTGMGSSEVT
+902 
-915 IASPGTLDILAS
+915 
-927 TNSAGDYTLTN
+927 
-938 ALKGDGLMRVQ
+938 
-949 LSSYDKMFGFTHAT
+949 
-963 GTEFAG
+963 
-969 VAQLKD
+969 
-975 STFTLE
+975 
-981 RDNTA
+981 
-986 ALTHAMLQSDSEN
+986 
-999 TTSVKVGEQSI
+999 
-1010 GGLAMNG
+1010 
-1017 GTLIFDTDIPAATLA
+1017 
-1032 EGYISVDTL
+1032 
-1041 VVGAGDYT
+1041 
-1049 WKGRNYQVNGTGDVL
+1049 
-1064 IDVPK
+1064 
-1069 PWNDPMANNPLTTL
+1069 
-1083 NLLEHDDSHVG
+1083 
-1094 VQLVKAQTVIGSGGS
+1094 
-1109 LTLRDLQG
+1109 
-1117 DEVEADKTLH
+1117 
-1127 IAQNGTVVAEGD
+1127 
-1139 YGFRLTTAPGDGL
+1139 
-1152 YVNYGLKAL
+1152 
-1161 NIHGGQKLTLAEH
+1161 
-1174 GGAYG
+1174 
-1179 ATADM
+1179 
-1184 SAKIGGE
+1184 
-1191 GDLAINTVR
+1191 
-1200 QVSLSNGQNDYQG
+1200 
-1213 ATYVQMGTLR
+1213 
-1223 TDADGALGNTRELN
+1223 
-1237 ISNAAIV
+1237 
-1244 DLNGSTQT
+1244 
-1252 VETFTGQMGS
+1252 
-1262 TVLFKEG
+1262 
-1269 ALTVNKGGIS
+1269 
-1279 QGELTGGGNLNVTGG
+1279 
-1294 TLAIEGLNARY
+1294 
-1305 NALTSI
+1305 
-1311 SPNAEVSLDNTQGL
+1311 
-1325 GRGNIANDGLL
+1325 
-1336 TLKNVTGELRN
+1336 
-1347 SISGKGIVSATARTD
+1347 
-1362 VELDGDNSRFVGQ
+1362 
-1375 FNIDTGSA
+1375 IDTGSA

-1423 TKLGTGILTLNND
+1423 TKLGTGILTLNKD

-1492 RVAKTTIGGNL
+1492 RVAKTTVGGNL

-1528 TGNNGLMTFN
+1528 NGNNGLMTFN

-1623 KWDGVTPADTPDPI
+1623 KWEGVTPPDTPDPI

-1700 GGHERSRAGD
+1700 GGHERFRTGD

-1835 SEGTLNTWYVQPQAQ
+1835 SEGTLNTWYVQPQVQ

-1915 YAVKMNGQTVG
+1915 YAVKMNGQTVS
-1926 REGARNLGEVRT
+1926 RDGARNLGEVRT

>member
-1 MARLFTPSESKY
+1 M
-13 YLMALD
+13 
-19 AGTGSIRAV
+19 
-28 IFDLEGNQIA
+28 
-38 VGQAEWRHLAVPDVP
+38 
-53 GSMEFDLNKN
+53 
-63 WQLACE
+63 
-69 CMRQALHNAGIAPE
+69 
-83 YIAAV
+83 
-88 SACSMREGI
+88 
-97 VLYNNEGAPIWACA
+97 
-111 NVDARAAREVSEL
+111 
-124 KELHNNTFEN
+124 
-134 EVYRATGQTLAL
+134 
-146 SAIPRLLWLAHHR
+146 
-159 SDIYRQASTIT
+159 
-170 MISDWLA
+170 
-177 YMLSG
+177 
-182 ELAVDPSNAGT
+182 
-193 TGLLDLTT
+193 
-201 RDWKPA
+201 
-207 LLDMAGLRA
+207 
-216 DILSPVKETGT
+216 
-227 LLGVVSSQAAEL
+227 
-239 CGLKAGTP
+239 
-247 VVVGGGDVQLGCLGL
+247 
-262 GVVRPAQTAVLGGTF
+262 
-277 WQQVVNLGAP
+277 
-287 VTDPEMNV
+287 
-295 RVNPHV
+295 
-301 IPGMVQAESISFF
+301 
-314 TGLTMRWFR
+314 
-323 DAFCAEEKL
+323 
-332 IAERLG
+332 
-338 IDTYTL
+338 
-344 LEEMASRVP
+344 
-353 PGSWGVMPIFSD
+353 
-365 RMRFKTWYHAAPSF
+365 
-379 INLSIDP
+379 
-386 DKCNKATLFR
+386 
-396 ALEEN
+396 
-401 AAIVSACN
+401 
-409 LQQIADFSNQGT
+409 
-421 GEATIRE
+421 
-428 GGLITAENTIIGGNA
+428 
-443 TGIGTLNVQD
+443 QD

-464 NGYFGNGTLNISNN
+464 NGYFGNGTVNISNN

-526 GELNVSREGKVDSG
+526 GELNVSSEGKVDSG

-578 NISNEG
+578 NISNQG

-726 QVGVLGKG
+726 QVGVLGTG

-753 NDKSKGV
+753 NDKSKGD

-784 LTLTNSGTLNVE
+784 LTLTNNGTLNVE

-824 AGYITNATKV
+824 AGFITNATKV
-834 EFGSGEGVF
+834 EFGLGEGVF

-915 IASPGTLDILAS
+915 IANPGTLDILAS

-949 LSSYDKMFGFTHAT
+949 LSSSDKMFGFTHAT

-1017 GTLIFDTDIPAATLA
+1017 GTIIFDTDIPAATLA

-1139 YGFRLTTAPGDGL
+1139 YGFRLTTAPGNGL

-1269 ALTVNKGGIS
+1269 A
-1279 QGELTGGGNLNVTGG
+1279 
-1294 TLAIEGLNARY
+1294 
-1305 NALTSI
+1305 
-1311 SPNAEVSLDNTQGL
+1311 
-1325 GRGNIANDGLL
+1325 
-1336 TLKNVTGELRN
+1336 
-1347 SISGKGIVSATARTD
+1347 
-1362 VELDGDNSRFVGQ
+1362 
-1375 FNIDTGSA
+1375 
-1383 LSVNEQKNLGDAS
+1383 
-1396 VINNGLLTI
+1396 
-1405 STERSWAM
+1405 
-1413 THSISGSGDV
+1413 
-1423 TKLGTGILTLNND
+1423 
-1436 SAAYQGTTDI
+1436 
-1446 VGGEIAF
+1446 
-1453 GSDSAINM
+1453 
-1461 ASQHINIHNSGVM
+1461 
-1474 SGNVTTAGDVN
+1474 
-1485 VMPGGTL
+1485 L

>member
-1 MARLFTPSESKY
+1 MNRIY
-13 YLMALD
+13 
-19 AGTGSIRAV
+19 RV
-28 IFDLEGNQIA
+28 IWNCTLQVFQ
-38 VGQAEWRHLAVPDVP
+38 
-53 GSMEFDLNKN
+53 
-63 WQLACE
+63 
-69 CMRQALHNAGIAPE
+69 
-83 YIAAV
+83 
-88 SACSMREGI
+88 ACSELTRRAGKTSTVNLRKSSGLTTKFSRLTLG
-97 VLYNNEGAPIWACA
+97 VL
-111 NVDARAAREVSEL
+111 
-124 KELHNNTFEN
+124 
-134 EVYRATGQTLAL
+134 LAL
-146 SAIPRLLWLAHHR
+146 SGSASGASLEVDNDQITNIDTDVAYDAYLVGWYGTGVLNILAGGN
-159 SDIYRQASTIT
+159 ASLTTIT
-170 MISDWLA
+170 TSVIGANEDS
-177 YMLSG
+177 
-182 ELAVDPSNAGT
+182 EGT
-193 TGLLDLTT
+193 
-201 RDWKPA
+201 
-207 LLDMAGLRA
+207 
-216 DILSPVKETGT
+216 VN
-227 LLGVVSSQAAEL
+227 
-239 CGLKAGTP
+239 
-247 VVVGGGDVQLGCLGL
+247 
-262 GVVRPAQTAVLGGTF
+262 VLGGTWRLYDSGNNARPLNVGQSGTGTLNIKQKGHVDGGYLRLGSSTGGVGTVNVEGEDSVLTTELF
-277 WQQVVNLGAP
+277 EIGSYGTGSLNITDKGYVTSSIVAILGYQAGSNGQVVVEKGGEWLIKNN
-287 VTDPEMNV
+287 DS
-295 RVNPHV
+295 
-301 IPGMVQAESISFF
+301 SIEF
-314 TGLTMRWFR
+314 
-323 DAFCAEEKL
+323 
-332 IAERLG
+332 
-338 IDTYTL
+338 
-344 LEEMASRVP
+344 
-353 PGSWGVMPIFSD
+353 
-365 RMRFKTWYHAAPSF
+365 
-379 INLSIDP
+379 
-386 DKCNKATLFR
+386 
-396 ALEEN
+396 
-401 AAIVSACN
+401 
-409 LQQIADFSNQGT
+409 QIGNQGT

-443 TGIGTLNVQD
+443 TGVGTLNVQD

-563 TNLGTNLGYDGHGEM
+563 TNLGTN
-578 NISNEG
+578 
-584 LVVSNGGSS
+584 
-593 LGYGE
+593 
-598 TGVGNVS
+598 
-605 ITTGGM
+605 
-611 WEVNKNVYTTI
+611 
-622 GVAGVGNLNISD
+622 
-634 GGKFVSQN
+634 
-642 ITFLGDKASGI
+642 
-653 GTLNLMDATSSFDTV
+653 
-668 GINVG
+668 
-673 NFGSGIVNVSNGA
+673 
-686 TLNSTGYGFIG
+686 
-697 GNASGKGIVNI
+697 
-708 STDSLW
+708 
-714 NLKTSSTNAQLL
+714 
-726 QVGVLGKG
+726 
-734 ELNITTGGI
+734 
-743 VKARDTQIAL
+743 
-753 NDKSKGV
+753 
-760 VRVDGQN
+760 
-767 SLLETFNMYV
+767 
-777 GTSGTGT
+777 
-784 LTLTNSGTLNVE
+784 
-796 GGEVYLGV
+796 
-804 FEPAVGTLNIGAA
+804 
-817 HGEAAAD
+817 
-824 AGYITNATKV
+824 
-834 EFGSGEGVF
+834 
-843 VFNHTNNSDAGYQVD
+843 
-858 MLITGDDKDG
+858 
-868 KVIHDAGHTVF
+868 
-879 NAGNTYS
+879 
-886 GKTLV
+886 
-891 NDGLLTIASHT
+891 HT

-1623 KWDGVTPADTPDPI
+1623 KWDGVTPPDTPDPI

-1675 RLGEPQYTDSLH
+1675 RLGEPQYIDSLH

-1835 SEGTLNTWYVQPQAQ
+1835 SEETLNTWYVQPQAQ

>member
-1 MARLFTPSESKY
+1 MNRIY
-13 YLMALD
+13 
-19 AGTGSIRAV
+19 RV
-28 IFDLEGNQIA
+28 IWNCTL
-38 VGQAEWRHLAVPDVP
+38 QA
-53 GSMEFDLNKN
+53 F
-63 WQLACE
+63 Q
-69 CMRQALHNAGIAPE
+69 
-83 YIAAV
+83 
-88 SACSMREGI
+88 ACSELTRRAGKTSTVNLRKSSGLTTKFSRLTLG
-97 VLYNNEGAPIWACA
+97 VL
-111 NVDARAAREVSEL
+111 
-124 KELHNNTFEN
+124 
-134 EVYRATGQTLAL
+134 LAL
-146 SAIPRLLWLAHHR
+146 SGSASGASLEVDNDQITNIDTDVAYDAYLVGWYGTGVLNILAGGN
-159 SDIYRQASTIT
+159 ASLTTIT
-170 MISDWLA
+170 TSVIGANEDS
-177 YMLSG
+177 
-182 ELAVDPSNAGT
+182 EGT
-193 TGLLDLTT
+193 
-201 RDWKPA
+201 
-207 LLDMAGLRA
+207 
-216 DILSPVKETGT
+216 VN
-227 LLGVVSSQAAEL
+227 
-239 CGLKAGTP
+239 
-247 VVVGGGDVQLGCLGL
+247 
-262 GVVRPAQTAVLGGTF
+262 VLGGT
-277 WQQVVNLGAP
+277 W
-287 VTDPEMNV
+287 
-295 RVNPHV
+295 
-301 IPGMVQAESISFF
+301 
-314 TGLTMRWFR
+314 
-323 DAFCAEEKL
+323 
-332 IAERLG
+332 RLYDSG
-338 IDTYTL
+338 
-344 LEEMASRVP
+344 
-353 PGSWGVMPIFSD
+353 
-365 RMRFKTWYHAAPSF
+365 
-379 INLSIDP
+379 N
-386 DKCNKATLFR
+386 
-396 ALEEN
+396 N
-401 AAIVSACN
+401 A
-409 LQQIADFSNQGT
+409 
-421 GEATIRE
+421 RP
-428 GGLITAENTIIGGNA
+428 
-443 TGIGTLNVQD
+443 LNV
-453 QDSVIT
+453 
-459 VRRLY
+459 
-464 NGYFGNGTLNISNN
+464 
-478 GLINNKEY
+478 
-486 SLVGVQ
+486 
-492 DGSHGV
+492 
-498 VNVTD
+498 
-503 KGHWN
+503 
-508 FLGTGEAF
+508 
-516 RYIYIGDAGD
+516 
-526 GELNVSREGKVDSG
+526 
-540 IITAGMKETGTGNIT
+540 
-555 VKDKNSVI
+555 
-563 TNLGTNLGYDGHGEM
+563 
-578 NISNEG
+578 
-584 LVVSNGGSS
+584 
-593 LGYGE
+593 
-598 TGVGNVS
+598 
-605 ITTGGM
+605 
-611 WEVNKNVYTTI
+611 
-622 GVAGVGNLNISD
+622 
-634 GGKFVSQN
+634 
-642 ITFLGDKASGI
+642 
-653 GTLNLMDATSSFDTV
+653 
-668 GINVG
+668 
-673 NFGSGIVNVSNGA
+673 
-686 TLNSTGYGFIG
+686 
-697 GNASGKGIVNI
+697 
-708 STDSLW
+708 
-714 NLKTSSTNAQLL
+714 
-726 QVGVLGKG
+726 
-734 ELNITTGGI
+734 
-743 VKARDTQIAL
+743 
-753 NDKSKGV
+753 
-760 VRVDGQN
+760 GQ
-767 SLLETFNMYV
+767 
-777 GTSGTGT
+777 SGTGT
-784 LTLTNSGTLNVE
+784 LNIKQKGHVDGGYLRLGSSTGGVGTVNVE
-796 GGEVYLGV
+796 GEDSVLTTEL
-804 FEPAVGTLNIGAA
+804 FEIGSYGTGSLNIT
-817 HGEAAAD
+817 D
-824 AGYITNATKV
+824 KGYVTSSIVAIL
-834 EFGSGEGVF
+834 
-843 VFNHTNNSDAGYQVD
+843 GYQAGSNGQVVVEKGGEW
-858 MLITGDDKDG
+858 LIK
-868 KVIHDAGHTVF
+868 
-879 NAGNTYS
+879 N
-886 GKTLV
+886 
-891 NDGLLTIASHT
+891 ND
-902 ADGVTGMGSSEVT
+902 SS
-915 IASPGTLDILAS
+915 I
-927 TNSAGDYTLTN
+927 
-938 ALKGDGLMRVQ
+938 
-949 LSSYDKMFGFTHAT
+949 
-963 GTEFAG
+963 EF
-969 VAQLKD
+969 
-975 STFTLE
+975 
-981 RDNTA
+981 
-986 ALTHAMLQSDSEN
+986 H
-999 TTSVKVGEQSI
+999 
-1010 GGLAMNG
+1010 
-1017 GTLIFDTDIPAATLA
+1017 
-1032 EGYISVDTL
+1032 
-1041 VVGAGDYT
+1041 
-1049 WKGRNYQVNGTGDVL
+1049 
-1064 IDVPK
+1064 
-1069 PWNDPMANNPLTTL
+1069 
-1083 NLLEHDDSHVG
+1083 
-1094 VQLVKAQTVIGSGGS
+1094 
-1109 LTLRDLQG
+1109 LQG

-1623 KWDGVTPADTPDPI
+1623 KWEGVTPPDTPDPI

-1675 RLGEPQYTDSLH
+1675 RLGEPQYIDSLH

-1748 NQHSNTQSNRVGYKS
+1748 NQHSNTQSNRMGYKS

-1835 SEGTLNTWYVQPQAQ
+1835 SEETLNTWYVQPQAQ

>member
-1 MARLFTPSESKY
+1 MNRIY
-13 YLMALD
+13 
-19 AGTGSIRAV
+19 RV
-28 IFDLEGNQIA
+28 IWNCTLQVFQ
-38 VGQAEWRHLAVPDVP
+38 
-53 GSMEFDLNKN
+53 
-63 WQLACE
+63 
-69 CMRQALHNAGIAPE
+69 
-83 YIAAV
+83 
-88 SACSMREGI
+88 ACSELTRRAGKTSTVNLRKSSGLTTKFSRLTLG
-97 VLYNNEGAPIWACA
+97 VL
-111 NVDARAAREVSEL
+111 
-124 KELHNNTFEN
+124 
-134 EVYRATGQTLAL
+134 LAL
-146 SAIPRLLWLAHHR
+146 SGSASGASLEVDNDQITNIDTDVAYDAYLVGWYGTGVLNILAGGN
-159 SDIYRQASTIT
+159 ASLTTIT
-170 MISDWLA
+170 TSVIGANEDS
-177 YMLSG
+177 
-182 ELAVDPSNAGT
+182 EGT
-193 TGLLDLTT
+193 
-201 RDWKPA
+201 
-207 LLDMAGLRA
+207 
-216 DILSPVKETGT
+216 VN
-227 LLGVVSSQAAEL
+227 
-239 CGLKAGTP
+239 
-247 VVVGGGDVQLGCLGL
+247 
-262 GVVRPAQTAVLGGTF
+262 VLGGTWRLYDSGNNARPLNVGQSGTGTLNIKQKGHVDGGYLRLGSSTGGVGTVNVEGEDSVLTTELF
-277 WQQVVNLGAP
+277 EIGSYGTGSLNITDKGYVTSSIVAILGYQAGSNGQVVVEKGGEWLIKNN
-287 VTDPEMNV
+287 DS
-295 RVNPHV
+295 
-301 IPGMVQAESISFF
+301 SIEF
-314 TGLTMRWFR
+314 
-323 DAFCAEEKL
+323 
-332 IAERLG
+332 
-338 IDTYTL
+338 
-344 LEEMASRVP
+344 
-353 PGSWGVMPIFSD
+353 
-365 RMRFKTWYHAAPSF
+365 
-379 INLSIDP
+379 
-386 DKCNKATLFR
+386 
-396 ALEEN
+396 
-401 AAIVSACN
+401 
-409 LQQIADFSNQGT
+409 QIGNQGM

-428 GGLITAENTIIGGNA
+428 GGLVTAENTIIGGNA
-443 TGIGTLNVQD
+443 TGVGTLNVQD

-464 NGYFGNGTLNISNN
+464 NGYFGNGAVNISNN

-486 SLVGVQ
+486 SLVGVE

-503 KGHWN
+503 KGHWS

-598 TGVGNVS
+598 NGVGNVS

-653 GTLNLMDATSSFDTV
+653 GTLNLMDGTSSFDTV

-726 QVGVLGKG
+726 QVGVLGTG

-753 NDKSKGV
+753 NDKSKGD

-949 LSSYDKMFGFTHAT
+949 LSSSDKMFGFTHAT

-1139 YGFRLTTAPGDGL
+1139 YGFRLTTAPGD
-1152 YVNYGLKAL
+1152 
-1161 NIHGGQKLTLAEH
+1161 
-1174 GGAYG
+1174 
-1179 ATADM
+1179 
-1184 SAKIGGE
+1184 
-1191 GDLAINTVR
+1191 
-1200 QVSLSNGQNDYQG
+1200 
-1213 ATYVQMGTLR
+1213 
-1223 TDADGALGNTRELN
+1223 
-1237 ISNAAIV
+1237 
-1244 DLNGSTQT
+1244 
-1252 VETFTGQMGS
+1252 
-1262 TVLFKEG
+1262 
-1269 ALTVNKGGIS
+1269 
-1279 QGELTGGGNLNVTGG
+1279 
-1294 TLAIEGLNARY
+1294 
-1305 NALTSI
+1305 
-1311 SPNAEVSLDNTQGL
+1311 
-1325 GRGNIANDGLL
+1325 
-1336 TLKNVTGELRN
+1336 
-1347 SISGKGIVSATARTD
+1347 
-1362 VELDGDNSRFVGQ
+1362 
-1375 FNIDTGSA
+1375 
-1383 LSVNEQKNLGDAS
+1383 
-1396 VINNGLLTI
+1396 
-1405 STERSWAM
+1405 
-1413 THSISGSGDV
+1413 
-1423 TKLGTGILTLNND
+1423 
-1436 SAAYQGTTDI
+1436 
-1446 VGGEIAF
+1446 
-1453 GSDSAINM
+1453 
-1461 ASQHINIHNSGVM
+1461 
-1474 SGNVTTAGDVN
+1474 
-1485 VMPGGTL
+1485 
-1492 RVAKTTIGGNL
+1492 
-1503 ENGGTV
+1503 
-1509 QMNSEGGKP
+1509 
-1518 GNVLTVNGNY
+1518 
-1528 TGNNGLMTFN
+1528 
-1538 ATLGGDNS
+1538 
-1546 PTDKMNVKGDTQGNT
+1546 DTQGNT

-1623 KWDGVTPADTPDPI
+1623 KWDGVTPPDTPDPI

-1763 DGRISGYSAGLYATW
+1763 DGRISGYSAGIYATW

-1835 SEGTLNTWYVQPQAQ
+1835 SEGTLNTWYVQPQVQ

-1915 YAVKMNGQTVG
+1915 YAVKMNGQTVS
-1926 REGARNLGEVRT
+1926 RDGARNLGEVRT

>member
-1 MARLFTPSESKY
+1 MNRIY
-13 YLMALD
+13 
-19 AGTGSIRAV
+19 RV
-28 IFDLEGNQIA
+28 IWNCTLQVFQ
-38 VGQAEWRHLAVPDVP
+38 
-53 GSMEFDLNKN
+53 
-63 WQLACE
+63 
-69 CMRQALHNAGIAPE
+69 
-83 YIAAV
+83 
-88 SACSMREGI
+88 ACSELTRRAGKTSTVNLRKSSGLTTKFSRLTLG
-97 VLYNNEGAPIWACA
+97 VL
-111 NVDARAAREVSEL
+111 
-124 KELHNNTFEN
+124 
-134 EVYRATGQTLAL
+134 LAL
-146 SAIPRLLWLAHHR
+146 SGSASGASLEVDNDQITNIDTDVAYDAYLVGWYGTGVLNILAGGN
-159 SDIYRQASTIT
+159 ASLTTIT
-170 MISDWLA
+170 TSVIGANEDS
-177 YMLSG
+177 
-182 ELAVDPSNAGT
+182 EGT
-193 TGLLDLTT
+193 
-201 RDWKPA
+201 
-207 LLDMAGLRA
+207 
-216 DILSPVKETGT
+216 VN
-227 LLGVVSSQAAEL
+227 
-239 CGLKAGTP
+239 
-247 VVVGGGDVQLGCLGL
+247 
-262 GVVRPAQTAVLGGTF
+262 VLGGTWRLYDSGNNARPLNVGQSGTGTLNIKQKGHVDGGYLRLGSSTGGVGTVNVEGEDSVLTTELF
-277 WQQVVNLGAP
+277 EIGSYGTGSLNITDKGYVTSSIVAILGYQAGSNGQVVVEKGGEWLIKNN
-287 VTDPEMNV
+287 DS
-295 RVNPHV
+295 
-301 IPGMVQAESISFF
+301 SIEF
-314 TGLTMRWFR
+314 
-323 DAFCAEEKL
+323 
-332 IAERLG
+332 
-338 IDTYTL
+338 
-344 LEEMASRVP
+344 
-353 PGSWGVMPIFSD
+353 
-365 RMRFKTWYHAAPSF
+365 
-379 INLSIDP
+379 
-386 DKCNKATLFR
+386 
-396 ALEEN
+396 
-401 AAIVSACN
+401 
-409 LQQIADFSNQGT
+409 QIGNQGM

-428 GGLITAENTIIGGNA
+428 GGLVTAENTIIGGNA
-443 TGIGTLNVQD
+443 TGVGTLNVQD

-464 NGYFGNGTLNISNN
+464 NGYFGNGAVNISNN

-486 SLVGVQ
+486 SLVGVE

-753 NDKSKGV
+753 NDKSKGD

-949 LSSYDKMFGFTHAT
+949 LSSSDKMFGFTHAT

-1117 DEVEADKTLH
+1117 DEVEADKTVH

-1279 QGELTGGGNLNVTGG
+1279 QGELTGGGNMNVTGG

-1375 FNIDTGSA
+1375 FNI
-1383 LSVNEQKNLGDAS
+1383 
-1396 VINNGLLTI
+1396 
-1405 STERSWAM
+1405 
-1413 THSISGSGDV
+1413 
-1423 TKLGTGILTLNND
+1423 
-1436 SAAYQGTTDI
+1436 
-1446 VGGEIAF
+1446 
-1453 GSDSAINM
+1453 
-1461 ASQHINIHNSGVM
+1461 
-1474 SGNVTTAGDVN
+1474 
-1485 VMPGGTL
+1485 
-1492 RVAKTTIGGNL
+1492 
-1503 ENGGTV
+1503 
-1509 QMNSEGGKP
+1509 
-1518 GNVLTVNGNY
+1518 
-1528 TGNNGLMTFN
+1528 
-1538 ATLGGDNS
+1538 
-1546 PTDKMNVKGDTQGNT
+1546 
-1561 RVRVDNIGGVGAQ
+1561 
-1574 TVNGIELIEVGGNSA
+1574 
-1589 GNFAL
+1589 
-1594 TTGTVEAGAYV
+1594 
-1605 YTLAKGKG
+1605 
-1613 NDEKNWYLTS
+1613 
-1623 KWDGVTPADTPDPI
+1623 
-1637 NNPPV
+1637 
-1642 VDPEGPS
+1642 
-1649 VYRPEAGSYIS
+1649 S

-1675 RLGEPQYTDSLH
+1675 RLGEPQYIDSLH

-1835 SEGTLNTWYVQPQAQ
+1835 SEETLNTWYVQPQAQ